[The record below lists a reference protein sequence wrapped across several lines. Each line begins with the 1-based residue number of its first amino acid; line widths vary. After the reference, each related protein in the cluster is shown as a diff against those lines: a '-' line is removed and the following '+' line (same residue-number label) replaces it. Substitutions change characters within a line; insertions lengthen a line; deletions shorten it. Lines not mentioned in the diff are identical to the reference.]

1 MDKYIIGIDQST
13 QGTKVILFDEN
24 GRIVLRVNRNH
35 RQIVNEQGWVEH
47 DPKEIW
53 QNLLGCVSE
62 LLVKSAVNP
71 AQVVGVGITN
81 QRETAAAWHRATGKP
96 VYNAIVPETEEL
108 SCIGVAWAAGL
119 ALGVYTDRV
128 FGSIPTRTLTALMSC
143 DERNERLAVW
153 AEAVHSIRK

>member
-96 VYNAIVPETEEL
+96 VYNAIVWQCARGE
-108 SCIGVAWAAGL
+108 GL
-119 ALGVYTDRV
+119 C
-128 FGSIPTRTLTALMSC
+128 S
-143 DERNERLAVW
+143 RLAETHLEA
-153 AEAVHSIRK
+153 AETVRKKTGLRLSPYFSAA